1 MGLRLDEE
9 IIMKLFS
16 KLLYRILPLEWT
28 QPPLSSDGTMGGNSF
43 AVSATTNGGVP
54 NVGRG
59 TAWGACYPQ
68 NGAYH
73 TYTKGGAPSIWFTLY
88 TPIPTITTGCS
99 FTAVWGNY
107 SDSYMYITF
116 EGSNDNS
123 NWVTLYPKTY
133 LHEGD
138 KNITFNNTSSY
149 QYYRLTINT
158 TGGGYH
164 DGMHLSNIKLNAVY
178 EDFI

>member
-1 MGLRLDEE
+1 MNILSR
-9 IIMKLFS
+9 
-16 KLLYRILPLEWT
+16 LLYRILPLEWT
-28 QPPLSSDGTMGGNSF
+28 QPALSSDGTLGGNSF
-43 AVSATTNGGVP
+43 AVSATTNGGSASS
-54 NVGRG
+54 
-59 TAWGACYPQ
+59 TAYGACYPQ
-68 NGAYH
+68 TGVYH

-88 TPIPTITTGCS
+88 TPIPTIVTGCW
-99 FTAVWGNY
+99 FNAVWGNY

-116 EGSNDNS
+116 EGSNNNS

-158 TGGGYH
+158 TGGGHH
-164 DGMHLSNIKLNAVY
+164 DGMDLRSIRLYAVY